1 MKKKIKIFSIIKFI
15 ISLVNVLIFTYI
27 LPAFL
32 VLTMFAFNTTNKI
45 VSIIFS
51 LCFVLLDLYIIVSS
65 IISMTFLIKSLK
77 NEDYQKDKI
86 SCVLLIISYIF
97 IVVFYLLIELYFI
110 SILSFLILIT
120 LILNIILIKKL
131 LK

>member
-65 IISMTFLIKSLK
+65 IISMIFLIKSLK

-86 SCVLLIISYIF
+86 SSVLLIISYIF
-97 IVVFYLLIELYFI
+97 VVVFSLLIELYFI
-110 SILSFLILIT
+110 
-120 LILNIILIKKL
+120 
-131 LK
+131 

>member
-65 IISMTFLIKSLK
+65 IISMIFLIKSLK

-86 SCVLLIISYIF
+86 SCILLIISYIF
-97 IVVFYLLIELYFI
+97 IVVFSLLIELYFI